1 MAGIGLVPGIGD
13 GAAKIL
19 AKAKAL
25 YKEGKV
31 SEAADLVEGLGKLPA
46 PQGAKGEVQLL
57 PKPGSTTVPTSGVG
71 ANAQFK
77 VDSGQLGKKLG
88 QHVEDFGGS
97 AKNPA
102 DRQMVL
108 DKIQDIGNNPEKVIP
123 GKFAGQG
130 SGGTRGDVFFR
141 IKGDDVVVTKPD
153 GTFVTIMKD
162 GINNTSVKN
171 ALKGNPQ

>member
-1 MAGIGLVPGIGD
+1 
-13 GAAKIL
+13 
-19 AKAKAL
+19 
-25 YKEGKV
+25 
-31 SEAADLVEGLGKLPA
+31 
-46 PQGAKGEVQLL
+46 
-57 PKPGSTTVPTSGVG
+57 
-71 ANAQFK
+71 
-77 VDSGQLGKKLG
+77 
-88 QHVEDFGGS
+88 
-97 AKNPA
+97 
-102 DRQMVL
+102 MVL
-108 DKIQDIGNNPEKVIP
+108 DKIQDIGNNPEKVIL

>member
-1 MAGIGLVPGIGD
+1 GWVD
-13 GAAKIL
+13 H
-19 AKAKAL
+19 
-25 YKEGKV
+25 YK
-31 SEAADLVEGLGKLPA
+31 
-46 PQGAKGEVQLL
+46 LL